1 MPKAPENSLDADYL
15 MNEAAAS
22 AGLDDF
28 GDLSF
33 VEPLRQCLA
42 AAGRYVSFSE
52 TGLATYT
59 AGIVNDLVN
68 RLRLTRDLKRHP
80 EILDEDVSDPIVIF
94 GLPRTGTTKLQRMMS
109 ADPANQSLL
118 FWKIL
123 NFAPFPEAVSGE
135 ADPRIAVGKA
145 ACEYTETAHPEVLK
159 VHATYYDQAD
169 EDSYL
174 VGASYEHFVNT
185 VTLSEPDYSSYI
197 QARPAENPY
206 RYLRTVLKYLQWQQ
220 GGKRGPWILKA
231 PTHLGYINTVFS
243 MFPNAT
249 LVQTH
254 RDVVTAFASL
264 CHLIELASLMHG
276 DRADPLRIGRDQLRI
291 WTIEWGRHRADRGTL
306 TAADRLIDVD
316 YEKIRNDPF
325 SVIEDVYALAGR
337 NLSEAGRA
345 AMASWQTEN
354 RKDRHGRHEYRLEDY
369 GVTRTQVEEAFVRF
383 HPPSTGS
390 AAAPGI

>member
-1 MPKAPENSLDADYL
+1 MTKTRGNTLDAEVL
-15 MNEAAAS
+15 MNAAAES
-22 AGLDDF
+22 AALDDF
-28 GDLSF
+28 GDLGF
-33 VEPLRQCLA
+33 VEPLRQRLA

-52 TGLATYT
+52 TGLAAYT

-68 RLRLTRDLKRHP
+68 RLRLTRDLERYP
-80 EILDEDVSDPIVIF
+80 QILDEDVSDPIVIF

-109 ADPANQSLL
+109 ADPANHSLL

-123 NFAPFPEAVSGE
+123 NFAPFPEAASRQP
-135 ADPRIAVGKA
+135 DPRIAVGKA
-145 ACEYTETAHPEVLK
+145 ACEYTASAHPEILK
-159 VHATYYDQAD
+159 VHASYYDQAD
-169 EDSYL
+169 EDSFL
-174 VGASYEHFVNT
+174 VGASYEHFVNA
-185 VTLSEPDYSSYI
+185 VALSEQDYSSYVR
-197 QARPAENPY
+197 ARPAENPY
-206 RYLRTVLKYLQWQQ
+206 RYLRTVLQYLQWQE
-220 GGKRGPWILKA
+220 GGKHGPWILKA
-231 PTHLGYINTVFS
+231 PTHMGYINTIFS

-254 RDVVTAFASL
+254 RDVATAFASL

-276 DRADPLRIGRDQLRI
+276 DRADPLQIGRDQLRI
-291 WTIEWGRHRADRGTL
+291 WAIEWDRHRADRGTL

-316 YEKIRNDPF
+316 YEEIRNDPF
-325 SVIEDVYALAGR
+325 PVIEAVYALAGR
-337 NLSEAGRA
+337 NLSGAGRA
-345 AMASWQTEN
+345 AMERWQSEN